1 MKEFEVKLSGFYEVE
16 KIDKETIK
24 NNCIKLYERQN
35 KKLKTIEFIE
45 IRLKDYQKSGTR
57 RKFLVHS
64 TLGFAGTVLTSK
76 ALDWNLIKAADA
88 SLKKIDSEI
97 KRKFIGKIQ
106 SKNKAKA
113 RVVNRILE

>member
-1 MKEFEVKLSGFYEVE
+1 MKEFEVKLSGFHEVE
-16 KIDKETIK
+16 EMDKETIK
-24 NNCIKLYERQN
+24 NYCEKFYGRQN

-45 IRLKDYQKSGTR
+45 IKLKDYQKTGLR

-76 ALDWNLIKAADA
+76 ALDWNLIKAVDA
-88 SLKKIDSEI
+88 SLKKMESEI

-106 SKNKAKA
+106 GKNKAKA
-113 RVVNRILE
+113 RVVNRLLE